1 MDCFVIYSVCYS
13 LIFWDG
19 CQFWKALGHH
29 SLLYFFYFLYFTW
42 CILIFWYCKAVLNV
56 IFSLLLF
63 LSFLSF
69 FSLWNFY
76 WSFFFFFLFI
86 FLTLHWFFLA
96 MLSLPIS
103 PLKSFIISITIWF
116 LALPFKK
123 LFHVWA
129 WLYDSFIAFYLSLY
143 ITHPSCML
151 SSLSIEAFNVL
162 IIVIFNCLSHNLS
175 IYLIFE
181 YASYT
186 CFGSSDFFFVFWHA
200 FKFLL

>member
-13 LIFWDG
+13 LIFRDG
-19 CQFWKALGHH
+19 CQFWKALGHL

-76 WSFFFFFLFI
+76 WSFFFFFFLFI
-86 FLTLHWFFLA
+86 FLTLHWFFWA

-129 WLYDSFIAFYLSLY
+129 WLYYSFIAFYLSLY

-151 SSLSIEAFNVL
+151 SSLSIEAFNLL
-162 IIVIFNCLSHNLS
+162 IIVILNCLSHNLS
-175 IYLIFE
+175 IYFIFE

-186 CFGSSDFFFVFWHA
+186 CFGSSDLFFC
-200 FKFLL
+200 LLACF